1 MAKKVL
7 AFISKGPKSKSD
19 DGVVIDH
26 GEIDKLKYEVYKRGA
41 EKGSPILV
49 LHIFNDKAKELR
61 FKKDAALFET
71 ELDKIDFSAMSEGHE
86 KTIKGSGDNADL
98 VMKMKNGDIVLS
110 LNAKG
115 LTMINK
121 LKDILHKN
129 Q

>member
-7 AFISKGPKSKSD
+7 AFISHGPKSKSD

-26 GEIDKLKYEVYKRGA
+26 GDIDKLYYEVYKRGA

-49 LHIFNDKAKELR
+49 LHIFDSKKTR
-61 FKKDAALFET
+61 FKKDADLFEI
-71 ELDKIDFSAMSEGHE
+71 ELDKIDFLSMKNDEM
-86 KTIKGSGDNADL
+86 KIIKGSGDNADL
-98 VMKMKNGDIVLS
+98 VLKMKNGDICLS

-129 Q
+129 R